1 MYLFNNFF
9 RFYSQTTT
17 QFFPHIG
24 SLSKV
29 QTAIRGAS
37 NRCAKEAT
45 KVKSGAATKN
55 AIHGR
60 IFWLRISQHAD
71 SPRNARKS
79 TTSQSS
85 LVSHTVVLEIT
96 YFYGKKRPFLCLPQ
110 RPFKGIWRLFCG
122 KNQGW
127 QAAFFANQCGN
138 LTQIFAIL
146 WKGCEGL

>member
-1 MYLFNNFF
+1 MTEKCQKFVKSLQRKSHNKLYLFNNSF
-9 RFYSQTTT
+9 RFYSQTTI
-17 QFFPHIG
+17 FPNIG

-29 QTAIRGAS
+29 QTGIRAAS

-85 LVSHTVVLEIT
+85 LVSHTVVLKIT
-96 YFYGKKRPFLCLPQ
+96 YFSRKKEAIFVLTSAA
-110 RPFKGIWRLFCG
+110 FKGI
-122 KNQGW
+122 
-127 QAAFFANQCGN
+127 
-138 LTQIFAIL
+138 
-146 WKGCEGL
+146 